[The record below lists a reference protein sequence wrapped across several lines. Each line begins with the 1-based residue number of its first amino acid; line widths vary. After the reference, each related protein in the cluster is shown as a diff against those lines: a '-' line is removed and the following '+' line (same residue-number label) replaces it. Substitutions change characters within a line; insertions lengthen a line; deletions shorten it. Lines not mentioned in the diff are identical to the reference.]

1 MGIVNVHFSK
11 PEIWL
16 ANRETSREMWIK
28 FLEKCAPDVIY
39 WYCINFRR
47 EFDME
52 GKPKTTESLL
62 GKDDPLQENTVTQK
76 NSDDKTNFG
85 LR

>member
-1 MGIVNVHFSK
+1 MKTGRG
-11 PEIWL
+11 EILNARPDGL
-16 ANRETSREMWIK
+16 ASH
-28 FLEKCAPDVIY
+28 CQPDV
-39 WYCINFRR
+39 YCINFRR

-76 NSDDKTNFG
+76 NSDDKTSLG
-85 LR
+85 